1 MKVAARTVRRPALIL
16 AILALGLAGIHAY
29 REMPRQLEPEV
40 AARHGVVDAWL
51 PGVNAAELE
60 EVLTEPIEKALL
72 ALPEVLE
79 CRSETQDGV
88 TLIVTEC
95 EARAARSGAAWSS
108 IEARLERLRSELSAD
123 FIGLEGPY
131 LRRPEERWAEALIT
145 LARPDGADQAPVE
158 QALLLAERLE
168 RCTEVAH
175 LEQVGLPR
183 EQIVLSYDDKELAG
197 TGMTPL
203 KLREYLRAQHITTP
217 GAYFREDGSIAP
229 VETVSRIRDFSEL
242 ERLPVRDPSDGRPV
256 ALSRLLDVK
265 RKPLEPAIDRVT
277 AAGRRAIA
285 LAVYR
290 AEGVSIEAFAQT
302 VRAAVA
308 EFRRAHPESCELLV
322 FQPEMVEQEI
332 GRFRVNLLQ
341 SFVAIVVLLLL
352 VLGLRAG
359 LAVAVVLPFVV
370 LSSFVILGAA
380 GFGLDAVTMSSFIL
394 VLGLLVDNH
403 TVAVERIQ
411 RLKQMG
417 EAHAGAVRR
426 ASRELLGP
434 LLAAAATTAAGFLP
448 VVLTGDPV
456 GEYVDSLFW
465 VVLISLSVSLT
476 FCFLVTPLLLSRA
489 RPRASTRTPLL
500 EEMYKRILARSFPL
514 FIPLVLLVGG
524 LCFGGYQLLKTS
536 DQIFFPASS
545 RALWLLEVEF
555 PHGTELAR
563 TAQVTSDLDSV
574 LNQEKS
580 REDSALSHFATFIG
594 RSAPQFQASIPYRE
608 FAPHYAQ
615 VLLKLDPDRSASD
628 LSERLREWM
637 ALPHGGARLRLRPV
651 RLGAQ
656 LEWPIRV
663 EISGKE
669 EAILAA
675 GAEVSK
681 HLEETGLVN
690 VSCDWERPIAKL
702 RVLPN
707 REALAEKDL
716 TVADLS
722 AAMHTVIHGLPLF
735 DLRENGRRIP
745 VLLRARS
752 ARANW
757 QEALADAYVYPEKG
771 DAALLYEVAESKQ
784 LFEYP
789 VRGRKHGMPC
799 ITVRAETSD
808 PDRALRQEIEID
820 GWLGTIREAHPE
832 LSFEVAGLSAAA
844 ERANRAILDK
854 MPWALLLVLLC
865 LLLQSR
871 SLIDTALILLTIP
884 LSFTGVAFGLLLSG
898 QPFSFMTLVGM
909 TALAG
914 IVVNNAI
921 VLLASIRSRLEENG
935 EASREVLIESAAH
948 RLRPILLTSLCAL
961 ASMAVLYHSGG
972 PMWRPL
978 AIAVISGLAFATAL
992 VLFVLPVLYGVI
1004 LRVKPGV
1011 RGAGSTEM

>member
-1 MKVAARTVRRPALIL
+1 MNFAARALRRPALML
-16 AILALGLAGIHAY
+16 AILALGLAGVHAF
-29 REMPRQLEPEV
+29 REMPRRLEPEV

-51 PGVNAAELE
+51 PGVNASELE
-60 EVLTEPIEKALL
+60 EVLTEPVEKALL

-79 CRSETQDGV
+79 CRSETRDGV

-95 EARAARSGAAWSS
+95 EASAARSGAAWSS
-108 IEARLERLRSELSAD
+108 IEARLEKLRAELSEE

-131 LRRPEERWAEALIT
+131 LRRPSERFAEALIT
-145 LARPDGADQAPVE
+145 LARPEGPDQAPVE
-158 QALLLAERLE
+158 PARRLTERLE
-168 RCTEVAH
+168 RSAAVDH

-203 KLREYLRAQHITTP
+203 KLREYLRAQYITTP
-217 GAYFREDGSIAP
+217 GAYFLENGAIAP
-229 VETVSRIRDFSEL
+229 VETVSRIRDLGEL
-242 ERLPVRDPSDGRPV
+242 ERLPVRDPSDGRAV
-256 ALSRLLDVK
+256 NLSRLLDVK
-265 RKPLEPAIDRVT
+265 RKPLEPAIDQVS
-277 AAGRRAIA
+277 AAGRRAIV
-285 LAVYR
+285 LAVFR
-290 AEGVSIEAFAQT
+290 AEGVSLESFAET
-302 VRAAVA
+302 VRTAVS
-308 EFRRAHPESCELLV
+308 EFRDAHPESCELLV
-322 FQPEMVEQEI
+322 FQPELVEQEI
-332 GRFRVNLLQ
+332 GRFRGNLIQ
-341 SFVAIVVLLLL
+341 SFCAILLLLLL

-380 GFGLDAVTMSSFIL
+380 GFGLDAVTMSSIIL

-417 EAHAGAVRR
+417 EEHAGAVAR
-426 ASRELLGP
+426 ASRELFGP

-456 GEYVDSLFW
+456 GEYVGSLFW

-476 FCFLVTPLLLSRA
+476 FCFLVTPLLLSRRKP
-489 RPRASTRTPLL
+489 RPSTRTPWL
-500 EEMYKRILARSFPL
+500 ENLYKRVLARGFSL
-514 FIPLVLLVGG
+514 CIPLVLLVGG
-524 LCFGGYQLLKTS
+524 LCFGGYQLLKNN

-563 TAQVTSDLDSV
+563 TARVTGDLDA
-574 LNQEKS
+574 LLKQETS
-580 REDSALSHFATFIG
+580 RQESALEHWATFIG
-594 RSAPQFQASIPYRE
+594 RSAPRFQTSIPFRE
-608 FAPHYAQ
+608 FSPHYAQ
-615 VLLKLDPDRSASD
+615 AFLRLDPKRSATG

-637 ALPHGGARLRLRPV
+637 ARPHDGARLRLRPV

-656 LEWPIRV
+656 LEWPIQV
-663 EISGKE
+663 EISGPE
-669 EAILAA
+669 AAILAA
-675 GAEVSK
+675 GAVVSTR
-681 HLEETGLVN
+681 LEETGFVN
-690 VSCDWERPIAKL
+690 VSTDWEQPIAKL

-707 REALAEKDL
+707 REALAERDL

-735 DLRENGRRIP
+735 DLHENGRRIP
-745 VLLRARS
+745 VMLRAR
-752 ARANW
+752 ATRANW
-757 QEALADAYVYPEKG
+757 QEALADAYVYPPKG
-771 DAALLYEVAESKQ
+771 DAALLYEVAETRQ
-784 LFEYP
+784 LSEYP
-789 VRGRKHGMPC
+789 VQGRKHGMPC
-799 ITVRAETSD
+799 LTVRAETAD
-808 PDRALRQEIEID
+808 PDRALRREIEVD
-820 GWLGTIREAHPE
+820 GWLGTLREQHPG
-832 LSFEVAGLSAAA
+832 LSFEVAGISAAA

-884 LSFTGVAFGLLLSG
+884 LSFTGVAFGLRLTG
-898 QPFSFMTLVGM
+898 EPFSFMTLVGM

-921 VLLASIRSRLEENG
+921 VLLASIRGRLEENG
-935 EASREVLIESAAH
+935 DASREVLIESAAH

-992 VLFVLPVLYGVI
+992 VLFVLPVLYGVL
-1004 LRVKPGV
+1004 LRVKPKG
-1011 RGAGSTEM
+1011 